1 MENYCGC
8 FMDARKEEAKTTTEV
23 DEKMTARGAFL
34 VFLKGLAMGLGNI
47 VPGVSGG
54 SIALITGIYQK
65 LILKISNIRMSIK
78 SIDFSFLVP
87 LGLGNVA
94 AMFMLANL
102 IAIVLD
108 IVPGPTYA
116 FFFGLILASAVFIY
130 RSEDVLSI
138 HCVVFAAIG
147 FVLAFLVSG
156 ETSIVGVHSPVM
168 IFLSGALSI
177 IALILPGIS
186 GAFIL
191 LLLGQYEFIITII
204 KDIMLFE
211 LMIFGVGGLIGV
223 VAFSHL
229 LKRLLANYRG
239 QTLAFLIGLMIGAL
253 RLPLTVMIETGTNIL
268 LLVLAASIGF
278 VIVYKAE
285 SQSSK
290 KKRSHE
296 LASSETPSENMD

>member
-1 MENYCGC
+1 
-8 FMDARKEEAKTTTEV
+8 MDAHEEEAKSTSEL
-23 DEKMTARGAFL
+23 DEKMTAREAFL

-54 SIALITGIYQK
+54 SIALITGIYPK
-65 LILKISNIRMSIK
+65 LILKISKIRLSIR

-102 IAIVLD
+102 IAIVLA
-108 IVPGPTYA
+108 IIPGPTYA
-116 FFFGLILASAVFIY
+116 FFFGLILASAVYIY
-130 RSEDVLSI
+130 HSEDTFSVRCI
-138 HCVVFAAIG
+138 VFAAIG
-147 FVLAFLVSG
+147 FVLAFLISG
-156 ETSIVGVHSPVM
+156 ETANVGVHSPPM

-204 KDIMLFE
+204 KDVMLFE
-211 LMIFGVGGLIGV
+211 LMIFGLGGLIGIV
-223 VAFSHL
+223 SFSHL

-253 RLPLTVMIETGTNIL
+253 RLPLTVMIQTGTNIFL
-268 LLVLAASIGF
+268 LFLVAVIGF
-278 VIVYKAE
+278 ALVYEAE
-285 SQSSK
+285 RQSSK
-290 KKRSHE
+290 RKHSREH
-296 LASSETPSENMD
+296 ASSETPTENVD